1 MIIKQTI
8 FLALAVASN
17 SSAFAFTPGC
27 TDTMYNTNTALSY
40 RNYGGPHLYNVDG
53 ERIAISEVVEEALS
67 PAKNRDSRQKKEA
80 PIIINY
86 DATLLDVDSD
96 RTSLRTLLEPPAAP
110 YIHQQKKD
118 GVVLQTPEARQ
129 ASLQASRAIA
139 TTSPQKRASPIT
151 SLYNI
156 QDYQKHI
163 IASESTNELN
173 IIRFKAPWCQ
183 TCRTTNVAWERLATK
198 LSKLSS
204 STNRIKFY
212 SVELDGKEE
221 TTALKDSLGIEGVPQ
236 GILHHPTLGI
246 VEQRIKLHR
255 TNLSKLKKNLER
267 FVTVTR
273 GEDGLQKGMLLDGLR
288 EEE

>member
-1 MIIKQTI
+1 M
-8 FLALAVASN
+8 
-17 SSAFAFTPGC
+17 
-27 TDTMYNTNTALSY
+27 
-40 RNYGGPHLYNVDG
+40 
-53 ERIAISEVVEEALS
+53 
-67 PAKNRDSRQKKEA
+67 
-80 PIIINY
+80 
-86 DATLLDVDSD
+86 
-96 RTSLRTLLEPPAAP
+96 
-110 YIHQQKKD
+110 
-118 GVVLQTPEARQ
+118 
-129 ASLQASRAIA
+129 
-139 TTSPQKRASPIT
+139 
-151 SLYNI
+151 
-156 QDYQKHI
+156 
-163 IASESTNELN
+163 
-173 IIRFKAPWCQ
+173 
-183 TCRTTNVAWERLATK
+183 ATK
-198 LSKLSS
+198 LSKQSS